1 MEKNQVIIIP
11 CYNEVNTIIKIYNK
25 AKRYGKVII
34 IDDFSKDGTRELL
47 KKNNIFF
54 LKNKKNY
61 GYEQTLI
68 NGFKFAIK
76 KFKNINYILTLDADN
91 ELPTKYI
98 PKMIKAIDKANVD
111 IVIGNRNKLN
121 RISERV
127 ISLLFKFLYNINDP
141 LSGLKVYKRSFLKKY
156 LNLISNNLFLVDLI
170 LFSINNG
177 KKINTF
183 IINVSK
189 RKDKPR
195 VGSSLYVN
203 LKILKIMLNIFFKKI
218 INNN

>member
-11 CYNEVNTIIKIYNK
+11 CYNEVNTIIKIYNE

-98 PKMIKAIDKANVD
+98 PKIIKVIDKTNAD

-121 RISERV
+121 RISEKV
-127 ISLLFKFLYNINDP
+127 ISLLFKFLFNIRDP
-141 LSGLKVYKRSFLKKY
+141 LSGLKIYKRSFLKKY

-183 IINVSK
+183 LINVYK

-195 VGSSLYVN
+195 VGSSLKVN
-203 LKILKIMLNIFFKKI
+203 LKILKIMFNVIFK
-218 INNN
+218 

>member
-1 MEKNQVIIIP
+1 LEKNQVIIIP
-11 CYNEVNTIIKIYNK
+11 CYNEVSTIIKIYNE

-98 PKMIKAIDKANVD
+98 PKIIKVIDKTNAD

-121 RISERV
+121 RISEKV
-127 ISLLFKFLYNINDP
+127 ISLLFKFLFNIRDP
-141 LSGLKVYKRSFLKKY
+141 LSGLKIYKRSFLKKY

-183 IINVSK
+183 LINVYK

-195 VGSSLYVN
+195 VGSSLKVN
-203 LKILKIMLNIFFKKI
+203 LKILKIIFNVIFK
-218 INNN
+218 

>member
-11 CYNEVNTIIKIYNK
+11 CYNEVSTIIKIYNE

-76 KFKNINYILTLDADN
+76 KFKNT
-91 ELPTKYI
+91 
-98 PKMIKAIDKANVD
+98 
-111 IVIGNRNKLN
+111 G
-121 RISERV
+121 
-127 ISLLFKFLYNINDP
+127 
-141 LSGLKVYKRSFLKKY
+141 
-156 LNLISNNLFLVDLI
+156 
-170 LFSINNG
+170 
-177 KKINTF
+177 
-183 IINVSK
+183 
-189 RKDKPR
+189 
-195 VGSSLYVN
+195 
-203 LKILKIMLNIFFKKI
+203 
-218 INNN
+218 

>member
-11 CYNEVNTIIKIYNK
+11 CYNEVSTIIKIYNE

-98 PKMIKAIDKANVD
+98 PKIIKVIDKTNAD

-121 RISERV
+121 RISEKV
-127 ISLLFKFLYNINDP
+127 ISLLFKFLFNIRDP
-141 LSGLKVYKRSFLKKY
+141 LSGLKIYKRSFLKKY

-183 IINVSK
+183 LINVYK

-195 VGSSLYVN
+195 VGSSLKVN
-203 LKILKIMLNIFFKKI
+203 LKILKIMFNVIFK
-218 INNN
+218 

>member
-11 CYNEVNTIIKIYNK
+11 CYNEVSTIIKIYNK

-98 PKMIKAIDKANVD
+98 PKIIKVIDKTNAD

-121 RISERV
+121 RISEKV
-127 ISLLFKFLYNINDP
+127 ISLLFKFLFNIRDP
-141 LSGLKVYKRSFLKKY
+141 LSGLKIYKRSFLKKY

-183 IINVSK
+183 LINVYK

-195 VGSSLYVN
+195 VGSSLKVN
-203 LKILKIMLNIFFKKI
+203 LKILKIMFNVIFK
-218 INNN
+218 

>member
-11 CYNEVNTIIKIYNK
+11 CYNEVSTIIKIYNE

-98 PKMIKAIDKANVD
+98 PKIIKVIDKTNAD

-121 RISERV
+121 RISEKV
-127 ISLLFKFLYNINDP
+127 ISLLFKFLFNIRDP
-141 LSGLKVYKRSFLKKY
+141 LSGLKIYKRSFLKKY

-183 IINVSK
+183 LINVYK

-195 VGSSLYVN
+195 VGSSLKVN
-203 LKILKIMLNIFFKKI
+203 LKILKIIFNVIFK
-218 INNN
+218 